1 MNKVIVANS
10 VRFILLLLFQVLI
23 LKGINLNSGTFHYFH
38 FIIYPVAIL
47 LLPIDL
53 QRVYVLLLA
62 FGLGI
67 SVDLFY
73 NSPGLHAGAVV
84 FMAYLRP
91 YVLKWLEPRGGYS
104 VNYPGLGNM
113 EFTWMLLYMGIC
125 MFFFMAFYFIM
136 EAFSMVYFTKIILNT
151 IFSFTVSLAIILL
164 YQIIART
171 KY

>member
-1 MNKVIVANS
+1 MNKIVVVNS
-10 VRFILLLLFQVLI
+10 VRFVVLILFQVLI
-23 LKGINLNSGTFHYFH
+23 LKGINLNSGNFHYFH
-38 FIIYPVAIL
+38 FIVYPVAIL

-53 QRVYVLLLA
+53 HRVYVLLLA
-62 FGLGI
+62 FIMGI
-67 SVDLFY
+67 CVDMFY
-73 NSPGLHAGAVV
+73 NSPGLHAGAAV

-113 EFTWMLLYMGIC
+113 EFTWILMYMGIL
-125 MFFFMAFYFIM
+125 MFAFMSFYFTM

-151 IFSFTVSLAIILL
+151 IFSFIVSIAVILL

>member
-1 MNKVIVANS
+1 MNNVIVANS
-10 VRFILLLLFQVLI
+10 VRFVLLFLFQVLI
-23 LKGINLNSGTFHYFH
+23 LKGINLNSGSFHYFH

-53 QRVYVLLLA
+53 HRVYLLLLA

-67 SVDLFY
+67 SIDLFY
-73 NSPGLHAGAVV
+73 NSPGLHAGALV
-84 FMAYLRP
+84 FMAYMRP
-91 YVLKWLEPRGGYS
+91 FVLKWLEPRGGYA

-113 EFTWMLLYMGIC
+113 EFTWILLYMGISL
-125 MFFFMAFYFIM
+125 FFFMAFYFTM
-136 EAFSMVYFTKIILNT
+136 EAFSAVYFTKIVLNT
-151 IFSFTVSLAIILL
+151 IFSFIVSIAIILL